1 MKLLKKLQ
9 EHQAGVLAVFTA
21 ALMWS
26 TGGLFV
32 KLVTFNAMQISFF
45 RCAVAA
51 LVFAALFRRKLLQ
64 VNTLT
69 FLNAFFYASVLTS
82 YVIALKLTTAANAIF
97 LQSTAPIYVLIFE
110 PLILKTSYNRINI
123 ITIIVCI
130 IGMFFFFLGK
140 ISPEHFEG
148 NLVALFSGIMFA
160 ALFLGLRKN
169 DHKYQLSSIFY
180 GNVIVALICIPFLT
194 GIENVNFSNLWKV
207 SFLGVFQIG
216 LAYAVFS
223 YGLKRVLA
231 IEASI
236 ISLIEPVLNPVWVF
250 IGYGELPSFMAIVG
264 GIIILSAITLRTV
277 IMETPMMKGRF
288 KR

>member
-1 MKLLKKLQ
+1 MIKKLQ
-9 EHQAGVLAVFTA
+9 EHQIGLLAVFTA

-45 RCAVAA
+45 RCSIAA
-51 LVFAALFRRKLLQ
+51 LVFAVLFRKRLLQ
-64 VNTLT
+64 VNMLT
-69 FLNAFFYASVLTS
+69 FVNAFFYASVLTA

-110 PLILKTSYNRINI
+110 PILLKTSYNRINI

-140 ISPEHFEG
+140 ISPEHLEG

-169 DHKYQLSSIFY
+169 DNKYQLSSIFY
-180 GNVIVALICIPFLT
+180 GNIIVALICIPFLS
-194 GIENVNFSNLWKV
+194 GIENVNFSNLWMV

-223 YGLKRVLA
+223 YGLSRVLA

-236 ISLIEPVLNPVWVF
+236 ISLVEPVLNPVWVF
-250 IGYGELPSFMAIVG
+250 IGYGEIPSFMAIVG

-277 IMETPMMKGRF
+277 VLETPIMKGRF
-288 KR
+288 KI

>member
-1 MKLLKKLQ
+1 MIKRLQ
-9 EHQAGVLAVFTA
+9 EHQIGLLAVFTA

-26 TGGLFV
+26 SGGLFV

-45 RCAVAA
+45 RCSIAA
-51 LVFAALFRRKLLQ
+51 LVFAVLFRKRLLQ

-69 FLNAFFYASVLTS
+69 FVNALFYASVLTA

-110 PLILKTSYNRINI
+110 PIILKTSYNRINI
-123 ITIIVCI
+123 ITIVVCI
-130 IGMFFFFLGK
+130 IGMFFFFMGK

-169 DHKYQLSSIFY
+169 DDKYQLSSIFY
-180 GNVIVALICIPFLT
+180 GNVIVALICIPFLS
-194 GIENVNFSNLWKV
+194 GIENVNFSNLWMV
-207 SFLGVFQIG
+207 SFLGIFQIG

-223 YGLKRVLA
+223 YGLRRVLA

-236 ISLIEPVLNPVWVF
+236 IALVEPVLNPVWVF
-250 IGYGELPSFMAIVG
+250 IGYGEVPSFMAIVG
-264 GIIILSAITLRTV
+264 GIIILSAIAMRTV
-277 IMETPMMKGRF
+277 IVETPMMKGRF
-288 KR
+288 KI

>member
-1 MKLLKKLQ
+1 MIKHLQ
-9 EHQAGVLAVFTA
+9 EHQIGLLAVFTA

-45 RCAVAA
+45 RCAIAA
-51 LVFAALFRRKLLQ
+51 AVFAILFRKKLLQ

-69 FLNAFFYASVLTS
+69 FVNAFFYASVLTA

-110 PLILKTSYNRINI
+110 PIILKTSYNRVNI
-123 ITIIVCI
+123 ITIAVCI
-130 IGMFFFFLGK
+130 IGMFFFFMGK

-169 DHKYQLSSIFY
+169 ENKYQLSSIFY
-180 GNVIVALICIPFLT
+180 GNVIVALICIPFLSD
-194 GIENVNFSNLWKV
+194 IQNVNFSNMWMV

-223 YGLKRVLA
+223 YGLRRVLA

-236 ISLIEPVLNPVWVF
+236 IALVEPVLNPVWVF
-250 IGYGELPSFMAIVG
+250 IGYGEIPSFMAIVG
-264 GIIILSAITLRTV
+264 GITILSAITLRTV

-288 KR
+288 KI

>member
-1 MKLLKKLQ
+1 MIKRLQ
-9 EHQAGVLAVFTA
+9 EHQIGLLAVLTA

-45 RCAVAA
+45 RCAIAA
-51 LVFAALFRRKLLQ
+51 VVFAVLFRKRLLLI
-64 VNTLT
+64 NTFT
-69 FLNAFFYASVLTS
+69 FINAFFYASVLIA

-123 ITIIVCI
+123 ITIFVCI
-130 IGMFFFFLGK
+130 VGMFFFFMGK
-140 ISPEHFEG
+140 ISPSHYEG

-160 ALFLGLRKN
+160 AMFLGLRKN
-169 DHKYQLSSIFY
+169 ENKYQLSSIFY
-180 GNVIVALICIPFLT
+180 GNVIVALVCIPFLS
-194 GIENVNFSNLWKV
+194 GIQDVNFSNLWMV
-207 SFLGVFQIG
+207 SFLGIFQIG

-223 YGLKRVLA
+223 YGLRRVLA

-236 ISLIEPVLNPVWVF
+236 ISLVEPVFNPVWVL
-250 IGYGELPSFMAIVG
+250 IGYGEVPSVMAVIG
-264 GIIILSAITLRTV
+264 GIIILSAITARTL
-277 IMETPMMKGRF
+277 IMETRMVK
-288 KR
+288 KRIRL